1 MSRHNLTDLEW
12 TAIRRFLPA
21 ERSGKAGHPWNPH
34 RPIINGIL
42 FVLHTGVQ

>member
-12 TAIRRFLPA
+12 NAIRRFLPA